1 MNTIITNKDQYIK
14 EATKYFHQRM
24 HRDPNQSYNLYWV
37 TIRPNLKWMKS
48 VSTYTQRRVLIEDL
62 TYSLIKKVE
71 RHLFKNPDR
80 PCNSHKRIDSRN
92 VIETKDR
99 YGNPDDHHQHG
110 IWMVNQEFFYA
121 FNDNLFEKIIRKGNY
136 LKTPL
141 RHVIQSIDIQGIPTS
156 TQNLF
161 RQWCDDLTPTLDYM
175 FKHCGDQR
183 NSDWC
188 TPWSYF

>member
-1 MNTIITNKDQYIK
+1 
-14 EATKYFHQRM
+14 M

-62 TYSLIKKVE
+62 TYSLVKKVE
-71 RHLFKNPDR
+71 RHLFKNPER

-110 IWMVNQEFFYA
+110 IWMVNHEFNYD
-121 FNDNLFEKIIRKGNY
+121 FNERLMNRVITKGSY
-136 LKTPL
+136 LNTPL
-141 RHVIQSIDIQGIPTS
+141 TEVIQSIKIEDINTKH
-156 TQNLF
+156 NLEHL
-161 RQWCDDLTPTLDYM
+161 WSDDLVSTMDYM
-175 FKHCGDQR
+175 FKHCDDQR
-183 NSDWC
+183 NSDWS